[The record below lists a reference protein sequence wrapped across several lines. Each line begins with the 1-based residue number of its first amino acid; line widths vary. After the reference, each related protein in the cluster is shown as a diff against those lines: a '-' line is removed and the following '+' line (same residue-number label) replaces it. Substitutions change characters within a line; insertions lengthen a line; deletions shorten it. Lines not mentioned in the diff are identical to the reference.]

1 MGLITWI
8 VTGFFSVLGHH
19 LGVRTL
25 NQTDEAPMSDAVPM
39 PSAGRDR
46 SSSRASTG
54 TGTHHS
60 THVHTSFKLCLKE
73 VARVLAHAWATPSRA
88 SHRPVA
94 IRHGARRRMSGVR
107 DVPHHATSG
116 LIRAIR
122 RRLTQRHTM
131 RMEMSWRVIRWHQMT
146 AMNPIRCPNIDR

>member
-8 VTGFFSVLGHH
+8 VTGLFSVFGHH

-25 NQTDEAPMSDAVPM
+25 NQTDVAPMSDAAPM

-60 THVHTSFKLCLKE
+60 THVNTSFKLCLKE
-73 VARVLAHAWATPSRA
+73 VAHAPAHAWATPSRA

-94 IRHGARRRMSGVR
+94 IRHGARRRMSGAR

-122 RRLTQRHTM
+122 RRLTQRHAM
-131 RMEMSWRVIRWHQMT
+131 RMEISWRVIRWHQMT